1 MNPDIE
7 TAFQEI
13 CAGNVHA
20 YELCRSVFEFF
31 HLVDDLVDHDKPLQ
45 PNDIVLGLLKF
56 IDVIGGNEFY
66 QAHRADL
73 FASIYAAAMAYAASL
88 RMAND
93 ADVQRRVAAE
103 VLKSQYQDLF
113 FRVAF
118 WVGGSRHS
126 IECDTKFRGYC
137 FG

>member
-7 TAFQEI
+7 TAFREI
-13 CAGNVHA
+13 SAGDGAA
-20 YELCRSVFEFF
+20 YDFCRSSFEFF
-31 HLVDDLVDHDKPLQ
+31 HLIDDLIDHDKPLV

-56 IDVIGGNEFY
+56 IDTIGGNKFY
-66 QAHRADL
+66 QSHRDDL
-73 FASIYAAAMAYAASL
+73 FAFIHAAAMAFAASL

-93 ADVQRRVAAE
+93 SDVQRRLASE
-103 VLKSQYQDLF
+103 VLKSQYQDIF

-118 WVGGSRHS
+118 WVGGSRHA
-126 IECDTKFRGYC
+126 IEMDTKFRGYC

>member
-1 MNPDIE
+1 MKPDIE
-7 TAFQEI
+7 TAFREI
-13 CAGNVHA
+13 SAGNDLA
-20 YELCRSVFEFF
+20 YEFCRCAFEFF
-31 HLVDDLVDHDKPLQ
+31 HLIDDLIDRDKDLQ
-45 PNDIVLGLLKF
+45 PNDIVLALLKF

-66 QAHRADL
+66 QTHRADL
-73 FASIYAAAMAYAASL
+73 FASINAAAMAFAASL
-88 RMAND
+88 RMASD
-93 ADVQRRVAAE
+93 PDIQHRVAAE

-126 IECDTKFRGYC
+126 IEMDTKFRGYC